1 MKIKKAFRIIGKVL
15 LILLLLIVLLLLI
28 TSTVYHIKLN
38 KVEKQL
44 KEAEYYN
51 PVSVGEH
58 SLNMYAC
65 GNESGDH
72 TVVSLAGWGDGEMFL
87 GWRQMT
93 AEIEQD
99 NRLIFLDRAGYGLS
113 DDSKQEMTPEN
124 VVQDYRTAL
133 QNAGIEAPY
142 LLMVHSLGGVYA
154 TYWESKY
161 PDEIE
166 AVVFIDSTP
175 CFEIPEEEQVD
186 GGIIADLMPV
196 MENLG
201 FAPFMVRSDYGE
213 FLGKLPK
220 EQEEQAVY
228 LMSRTLGAHAVA
240 DEMDR
245 IDWAVDYV
253 WREMQTTEIPKL
265 SISASYAYR
274 TKEDFINDGITAES
288 LLNIWVPAS
297 MKDASEDE
305 IYEEALRLME
315 QRRTEWEEPYC
326 EKLGNC
332 EVVELPGDHVLF
344 LDKPEECSRI
354 ITAFIE
360 RLDG

>member
-28 TSTVYHIKLN
+28 TSTVYYIKLN

-93 AEIEQD
+93 AEIEKD

-154 TYWESKY
+154 TYWESMY

-175 CFEIPEEEQVD
+175 CFEIPEEEQLD
-186 GGIIADLMPV
+186 GGIVTDLMPL

-201 FAPFMVRSDYGE
+201 LAPFMVRIDYGE
-213 FLGKLPK
+213 FLGKLPE

-228 LMSRTLGAHAVA
+228 LMSKTLGAHAVA

-245 IDWAVDYV
+245 IDWAMDHV
-253 WREMQTTEIPKL
+253 WEEMQTTEIPKL
-265 SISASYAYR
+265 SISAFYAYR

-297 MKDASEDE
+297 MKDASEDA

-315 QRRTEWEEPYC
+315 QRRTEWEEPYR